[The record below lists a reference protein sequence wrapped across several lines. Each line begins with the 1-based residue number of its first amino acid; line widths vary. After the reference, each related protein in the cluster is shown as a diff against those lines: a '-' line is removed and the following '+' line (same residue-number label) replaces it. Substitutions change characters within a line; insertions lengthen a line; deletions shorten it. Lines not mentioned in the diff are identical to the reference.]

1 MRLRQVAKIVI
12 CVLAFT
18 LVSRVAGSSSVLA
31 ETDSVLTEM
40 LMIFVDCGNASVET
54 LLTVV
59 SDNDTLASFPSS
71 VDLGDPHLDNATM
84 VSAMSS
90 SALSVLMYGF
100 ENVSEV
106 EAEANAG
113 AVTPSISSAFGVSFS
128 HQSTWTNYSTVY
140 VNYTGPGQSDMTGFV
155 NSMLS
160 ECIHED
166 VHGFADAIPNLA
178 TRTPES
184 FFGLTATKDLGSD
197 WILGVT
203 AMSNS
208 TIPTGSNSHTIDV
221 LDLLDVLSLAPSPLS
236 YNASEDYHTSLVWLT
251 FDCDPSV
258 TFISCVPPEK
268 QSIIDL
274 SERGWAD
281 MWFAYGFFFGNES
294 SPVETLTL
302 TFGGTVI
309 SEFTPATSAIMAM
322 SIVGIL
328 IAFKWRTGRRIH
340 SCAQSR

>member
-1 MRLRQVAKIVI
+1 MRLHQVTKIVV
-12 CVLAFT
+12 CVIAIM
-18 LVSRVAGSSSVLA
+18 LVSRVAGSNSVLV
-31 ETDSVLTEM
+31 ESDSVLMEM
-40 LMIFVDCGNASVET
+40 LMIFVDCSNASAET
-54 LLTVV
+54 MITVI
-59 SDNDTLASFPSS
+59 SDNDTLTSFPSS
-71 VDLGDPHLDNATM
+71 VDLGDPHLVNATT

-90 SALSVLMYGF
+90 TSLSILMYGF
-100 ENVSEV
+100 ENISEV
-106 EAEANAG
+106 EAETDAEV
-113 AVTPSISSAFGVSFS
+113 VTPWISSAFGVSFT
-128 HQSTWTNYSTVY
+128 HESTWTNDTTVY
-140 VNYTGPGQSDMTGFV
+140 VNYTGPGQSDMVGFV

-166 VHGFADAIPNLA
+166 VEGFSDAIPSLA
-178 TRTPES
+178 TKTPES
-184 FFGLTATKDLGSD
+184 SFGLTATKEIGSD
-197 WILGVT
+197 WLLGVI

-221 LDLLDVLSLAPSPLS
+221 LDLLDVSSLAPSPLS
-236 YNASEDYHTSLVWLT
+236 FNASEDYYTSLVWLT

-268 QSIIDL
+268 QNLIDL

-309 SEFTPATSAIMAM
+309 PEFTPITSVIAAL
-322 SIVGIL
+322 SIAAIL
-328 IAFKWRTGRRIH
+328 IAFKWRIGKRVHAR
-340 SCAQSR
+340 AQPR